1 MIKLIKVTFLCLL
14 LTNNLSALSHNYLLK
29 IGLGN
34 TFDFETGINKKGTG
48 LPTEAMIKYGFEY
61 GYGFTN
67 NLYLGAALD
76 WNIIYPRNFN
86 FNNQK
91 FNFFTPPVSL
101 WYVPV
106 SDLKLGYIIN
116 NDYKI
121 TLGMAYYWGLSSSF
135 SYQATDLL
143 FLELSAV
150 IWLDRIFN
158 TGGFYGGGYDN
169 LFLTASLGF
178 KL

>member
-1 MIKLIKVTFLCLL
+1 MNRLIKIISLYFLIS
-14 LTNNLSALSHNYLLK
+14 NNLFALSHNYLLRA
-29 IGLGN
+29 GLGN
-34 TFDFETGINKKGTG
+34 TFDFETGINNKGTG

-61 GYGFTN
+61 GYGFKN

-76 WNIIYPRNFN
+76 WSIIYPRNFDFHN
-86 FNNQK
+86 K
-91 FNFFTPPVSL
+91 KINFFTPPVSL
-101 WYVPV
+101 WYVPI
-106 SDLKLGYIIN
+106 SDLKIGYVIN

-143 FLELSAV
+143 FLELSSI

-178 KL
+178 KF